1 MICFFKQTKY
11 GESYDCVDFYQQL
24 AFDHPLLKDHKYEYK
39 FIFFMQ
45 MRHSYDQQ
53 KDNLGT
59 NHFDIWLNGKGC
71 PANTVPV
78 KRVTKEELI
87 KINIATNLVHN
98 NSSFIQVAVLRT
110 TEQKKYHG
118 GAMIHTI
125 YRPTVK
131 GRQYSSSRL
140 VVRNGVDSI
149 AAGWTVNPT
158 LYPDNEPHFFIYT
171 NTKDSHC
178 YNTYCPGFVITTS
191 KLPLDLLLK
200 PHSTIGQ
207 ELVWVSNFYVGQDA
221 KSGDWFLWWRKDGI
235 IVGYWPRRIFTNL
248 ADSADYVEWGGEV
261 YSLPGTI
268 PPPMGSGVLYNPPKA
283 AYNCFAEEIGL
294 INENY
299 ELDLDPQSCIPYH
312 TSDRY
317 AIIDVGFLP
326 PPEKRVIFYGGP
338 NITNL

>member
-1 MICFFKQTKY
+1 MVLLISWFVVLRYNLITSIKLTAEEDKILETQLEYLNKPAVTTIKTKY

-39 FIFFMQ
+39 VWQ

-98 NSSFIQVAVLRT
+98 NSINENPGVQVAVLRT

-171 NTKDSHC
+171 N
-178 YNTYCPGFVITTS
+178 
-191 KLPLDLLLK
+191 
-200 PHSTIGQ
+200 
-207 ELVWVSNFYVGQDA
+207 DA